1 MAYFRFQ
8 DTYKVDKPII
18 AFAEGVSAPFSVTLK
33 ASDYG
38 LNYTDGIDGKKY
50 FPAGHFIYRDS
61 DGNNKILPRTLITNI
76 TNNQVGTT
84 MNLTIEVKLPY
95 LFKQGQLVYLVAVPK
110 PGTTPPSANPSNLV
124 VPTVPCFVAQLNNI
138 GWINYDQKLLGTTVT
153 PISDTVQTFI
163 DEYIPDNDYVC
174 FLTSETVP
182 SVAFTTSENILGVVP
197 YSIDLESGPT
207 TNVAVVNK
215 AGGVYMNALPHVDPL
230 LQYNLKSLN
239 IKEKF

>member
-38 LNYTDGIDGKKY
+38 PNYTDGIDGKKY

-61 DGNNKILPRTLITNI
+61 DGNNKILPRTLITNLI
-76 TNNQVGTT
+76 NDRVDIT

-95 LFKQGQLVYLVAVPK
+95 LFKVGQFVYIVAVPK
-110 PGTTPPSANPSNLV
+110 PDPNTITTALV
-124 VPTVPCFVAQLNNI
+124 LQPVTGFFAELDNI
-138 GWINYDQKLLGTTVT
+138 DWINYEERLLGITVT
-153 PISDTVQTFI
+153 SSTAETFI
-163 DEYIPDNDYVC
+163 NAYISNNNYVC
-174 FLTSETVP
+174 FLTSEKVP
-182 SVAFTTSENILGVVP
+182 SIGFTTSENILGVVP

-215 AGGVYMNALPHVDPL
+215 AGGVYSKALPHVDPL